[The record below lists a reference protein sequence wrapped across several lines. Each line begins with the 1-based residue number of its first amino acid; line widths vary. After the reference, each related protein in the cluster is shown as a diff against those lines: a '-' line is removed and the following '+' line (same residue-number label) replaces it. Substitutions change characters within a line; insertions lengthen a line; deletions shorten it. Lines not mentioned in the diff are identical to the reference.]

1 MPGMD
6 HTPEDQAVAKIRR
19 TVDSFCKTATKR
31 SQPISSG
38 LSPESGSKD
47 TDGTQQF
54 DLDLMSRVHI
64 IEASSSGSVIVE
76 IEVGMQYANSAGK
89 ASGYRRLWAT

>member
-38 LSPESGSKD
+38 LCPESGSKD